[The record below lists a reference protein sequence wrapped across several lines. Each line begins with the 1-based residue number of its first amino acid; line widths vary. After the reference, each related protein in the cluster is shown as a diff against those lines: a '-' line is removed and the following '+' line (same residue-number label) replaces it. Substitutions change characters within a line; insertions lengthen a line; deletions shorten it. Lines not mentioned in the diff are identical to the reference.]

1 MVASDFGRSK
11 GLTLFG
17 RLCYC
22 ERGRSAVLEERTEVV
37 PVFREAGPDAKNRLL
52 QTSKGFQQRQIYR
65 DNLAKLGPND
75 MWEVAPEG
83 EETIRKL
90 KVNIRRAA
98 NELSMNVRY
107 GETTDGT
114 LLVWVDNQRERTG
127 RRGRPRKSPET
138 L

>member
-1 MVASDFGRSK
+1 
-11 GLTLFG
+11 
-17 RLCYC
+17 
-22 ERGRSAVLEERTEVV
+22 V
-37 PVFREAGPDAKNRLL
+37 PVFREAGPEAKNRLL

-65 DNLAKLGPND
+65 DNLGKLGPND

-83 EETIRKL
+83 DETIRKL

-114 LLVWVDNQRERTG
+114 LLVWAESPRERSS
-127 RRGRPRKSPET
+127 RRGRPRKSAET
-138 L
+138 V